1 MQNNNFS
8 IYYFLKPFSLDFFSF
23 LSFPFV
29 FFFFTPKETV
39 KETLN
44 IMGNTV
50 KKKKKEKLNIFTSS
64 KLSKSEI
71 SGESI
76 LGVKVISLIYLSH
89 GFPKL
94 THRERKKKK
103 KSKKMWRLSLCP
115 TMRAFN
121 CKRFKQTFIWS
132 CHILLI

>member
-23 LSFPFV
+23 LFFPFV
-29 FFFFTPKETV
+29 FFFFTPEETV

-76 LGVKVISLIYLSH
+76 LGGKVISLIYLSH

-103 KSKKMWRLSLCP
+103 KAKKCEGFP
-115 TMRAFN
+115 
-121 CKRFKQTFIWS
+121 CV
-132 CHILLI
+132 LL